1 MQEQLSELQQK
12 LAKEEEDK
20 VTVSKLNDEL
30 RTTSQELD
38 KVRTISASPYP
49 LLTLTSPL
57 GTFHNSLLSYGESS
71 LRYPSFS
78 CLVFYRGARIRIIQA
93 IE

>member
-38 KVRTISASPYP
+38 KVTIYIQHCQ
-49 LLTLTSPL
+49 TSPTL
-57 GTFHNSLLSYGESS
+57 NPDF
-71 LRYPSFS
+71 P
-78 CLVFYRGARIRIIQA
+78 ARHIP
-93 IE
+93 

>member
-38 KVRTISASPYP
+38 KVTISARSV
-49 LLTLTSPL
+49 
-57 GTFHNSLLSYGESS
+57 LS
-71 LRYPSFS
+71 
-78 CLVFYRGARIRIIQA
+78 
-93 IE
+93 

>member
-38 KVRTISASPYP
+38 KVTI
-49 LLTLTSPL
+49 
-57 GTFHNSLLSYGESS
+57 
-71 LRYPSFS
+71 
-78 CLVFYRGARIRIIQA
+78 
-93 IE
+93 

>member
-38 KVRTISASPYP
+38 KVTISARPV
-49 LLTLTSPL
+49 
-57 GTFHNSLLSYGESS
+57 LS
-71 LRYPSFS
+71 
-78 CLVFYRGARIRIIQA
+78 
-93 IE
+93 